1 MAKEPETVKDLVFR
15 LKVHHLKESPEVNKE
30 RAEAARCIEGLIE
43 FIAVLVDENHQ
54 LKAEECPCKRREAE
68 LDMLFSEWNE
78 ESER

>member
-1 MAKEPETVKDLVFR
+1 MAREPETVRDLVFR

-30 RAEAARCIEGLIE
+30 RAEAARCIEGLVE

-78 ESER
+78 EIER

>member
-1 MAKEPETVKDLVFR
+1 MAREPETVRDLVFR
-15 LKVHHLKESPEVNKE
+15 LKVHHLKESLEVNKE
-30 RAEAARCIEGLIE
+30 RAEAARCIEGLVE

-78 ESER
+78 EIER